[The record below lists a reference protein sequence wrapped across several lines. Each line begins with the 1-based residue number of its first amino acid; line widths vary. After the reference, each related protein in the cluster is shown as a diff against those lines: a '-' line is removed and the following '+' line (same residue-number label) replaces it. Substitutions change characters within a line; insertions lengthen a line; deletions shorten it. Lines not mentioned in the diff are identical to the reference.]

1 VTRVCIEKGLFLD
14 GLSPNHLMIFRW
26 LTASTKLSRVLGCW
40 SGCHRQST
48 RRVSKRRHSICDITS
63 AQNVTDQR
71 LGYQHL
77 TAAQHAAPSAVA
89 AVIRAVQNWKFASVG
104 QPESA
109 DEVFFETVEAF
120 VVAGHDLKLFCSNKR
135 RRRSL
140 ILSSQYFGSNYLALA
155 LEGRD
160 VGP

>member
-1 VTRVCIEKGLFLD
+1 
-14 GLSPNHLMIFRW
+14 
-26 LTASTKLSRVLGCW
+26 
-40 SGCHRQST
+40 
-48 RRVSKRRHSICDITS
+48 
-63 AQNVTDQR
+63 VTDQR

-89 AVIRAVQNWKFASVG
+89 AVIRAIQNWKFASVG

-140 ILSSQYFGSNYLALA
+140 ILSSQCFASNYLALA